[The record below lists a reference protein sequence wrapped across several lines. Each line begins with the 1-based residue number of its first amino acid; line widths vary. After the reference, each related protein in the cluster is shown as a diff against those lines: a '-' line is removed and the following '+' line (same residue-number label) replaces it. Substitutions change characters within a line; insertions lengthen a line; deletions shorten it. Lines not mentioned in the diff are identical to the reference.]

1 MRSALRDARR
11 PFWNLVRRACTA
23 ACGIL
28 LLSTA
33 YGGPAAP
40 SVDLSGGWD
49 FTFSAFS
56 QVSCPGQP
64 ELVPG
69 CAGSGRLL
77 LASTPEID
85 ATHSYRA
92 FCQSC
97 RGALDY
103 GVTEQPLRTA
113 RLTGG
118 TLQFALAG
126 CRFVAEVPREPA
138 RMVAGAVVCTVDEMT
153 GLDVRGDWTMS
164 RR

>member
-1 MRSALRDARR
+1 MRSALRDERGPLRNPARL
-11 PFWNLVRRACTA
+11 LVLLAVMTI
-23 ACGIL
+23 ACG
-28 LLSTA
+28 S
-33 YGGPAAP
+33 PAAP
-40 SVDLSGGWD
+40 SADLNGGWD
-49 FTFSAFS
+49 LTFSAFS

-64 ELVPG
+64 DLVPG
-69 CAGSGRLL
+69 CAGSGQLNLVRT
-77 LASTPEID
+77 TPQID

-118 TLQFALAG
+118 ALQFALAG
-126 CRFVAEVPREPA
+126 CRFDAEVPAEPA
-138 RMVAGAVVCTVDEMT
+138 QMVAGAVVCTLEDVA
-153 GLDVRGDWTMS
+153 GLEIRGNWAMS